1 MFCHNC
7 GCKLPED
14 ARFCFNCGAEQLTE
28 EPAAMPEPAAEP
40 SPAELY
46 IPDYEPELPQ
56 VRTPEPEEPEEPEVP
71 EEPEEPKMPQERDGA
86 FTVRLPGEQGTFTW
100 EHVTISGEF
109 TGGKGTI
116 TIHFE

>member
-7 GCKLPED
+7 GSQLPED
-14 ARFCFNCGAEQLTE
+14 ARFCFNCGAVQLPE
-28 EPAAMPEPAAEP
+28 EPAVEMPAAAEP
-40 SPAELY
+40 EPVELN
-46 IPDYEPELPQ
+46 IPDYEPELPNVQ
-56 VRTPEPEEPEEPEVP
+56 AAEPEEPEGPSE
-71 EEPEEPKMPQERDGA
+71 QDGA
-86 FTVRLPGEQGTFTW
+86 FTVRLPGEQSSFTW